1 MKQST
6 LENVF
11 CRQMKIEDA
20 KRKGIKQQSQLEIAL
35 FESLSKES
43 ESFQSDV
50 ILLINLIRGGPN
62 QSLMLAD
69 LEIMNKA
76 FNRFYVFLPEFHKRK
91 KLPIESSKI
100 PFTICF
106 TSRVRQ
112 ENLER
117 PSLFQ
122 LYHTFDVTVVQ
133 DSVNKRCSP

>member
-106 TSRVRQ
+106 TSRVR
-112 ENLER
+112 
-117 PSLFQ
+117 
-122 LYHTFDVTVVQ
+122 
-133 DSVNKRCSP
+133 